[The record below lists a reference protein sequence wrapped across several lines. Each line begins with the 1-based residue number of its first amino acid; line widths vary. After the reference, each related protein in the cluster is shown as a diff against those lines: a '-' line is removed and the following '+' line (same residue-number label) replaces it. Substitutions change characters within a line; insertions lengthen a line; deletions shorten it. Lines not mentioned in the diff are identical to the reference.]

1 MNQVMF
7 VGRITQDFVI
17 EEKDNKKI
25 GKNVLAVNRPYKN
38 LDGIYETDFIPFST
52 YNAVADNCYEYCH
65 KGDLLGIKGSL
76 SSKDGKIYVNADKVT
91 FLSSKL
97 EKDIN
102 EEQKDIK
109 V

>member
-1 MNQVMF
+1 MNQIF
-7 VGRITQDFVI
+7 LVGRITQDFEI

-25 GKNVLAVNRPYKN
+25 GKNVLAVNRSYKN
-38 LDGIYETDFIPFST
+38 SDGIYETDFIPFST
-52 YNAVADNCYEYCH
+52 YNAIAQSCSEYCH
-65 KGDLLGIKGSL
+65 NGDLLGLRGSI
-76 SSKDGKIYVNADKVT
+76 SSKDGKLYINADKVT